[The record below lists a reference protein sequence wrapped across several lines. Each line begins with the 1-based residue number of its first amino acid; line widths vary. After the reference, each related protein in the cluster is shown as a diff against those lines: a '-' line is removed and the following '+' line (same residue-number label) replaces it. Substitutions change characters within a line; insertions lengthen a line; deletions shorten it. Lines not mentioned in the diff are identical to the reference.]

1 MSRKK
6 QARSSPNPRPRRGY
20 SEIPYWQSAAYNR
33 QLYQTMLDECVALAM
48 NRFEWV
54 GLPPT
59 CDARYLERTL
69 LFEGRATLAA
79 APTDTTSGLRAK
91 GSIYSLKVGGGS
103 AINMYGVP
111 TQWRAVGDNGT
122 SFPVN
127 GRTGA
132 IVYDSQTRVPTYL
145 RLVKYAHELADIYR
159 TRQIN
164 RLHQKVPFLIETDQD
179 HVNDAVNLYANMS
192 GNEPA
197 TIVDRTFSDFTRLN
211 VVQLGV
217 PFLGEELDAQ
227 ERTLWNRIYTSLG
240 ISNVPAKAER
250 MIEEEVLSLQQSYKH
265 QKKKEQGTK
274 GPDVLYSIGLFK
286 AFLSSPEA
294 ALETLEKRMSD
305 IEASGN
311 GFDEEL
317 ERMRD
322 ILKEIIRTGEN
333 SKYKTLV
340 AKLKDLRWAG
350 RPGDERFV
358 FRRADEPG

>member
-6 QARSSPNPRPRRGY
+6 QACSSPNPRPRRGY

-33 QLYQTMLDECVALAM
+33 QLFQIMLDECVALAM

-79 APTDTTSGLRAK
+79 APTNTTSGLRAK

-132 IVYDSQTRVPTYL
+132 IIYDSQTRVPTYL

-197 TIVDRTFSDFTRLN
+197 TIVDRSFSDFTRLN

-250 MIEEEVLSLQQSYKH
+250 MIEEEVLSQDEPSSLLAIDPLSARRDGLVWADRAFARNPRWPKNAGVYWKQDYQSRNFN
-265 QKKKEQGTK
+265 
-274 GPDVLYSIGLFK
+274 VL
-286 AFLSSPEA
+286 
-294 ALETLEKRMSD
+294 TD
-305 IEASGN
+305 IEN
-311 GFDEEL
+311 
-317 ERMRD
+317 RM
-322 ILKEIIRTGEN
+322 E
-333 SKYKTLV
+333 V
-340 AKLKDLRWAG
+340 LKDA
-350 RPGDERFV
+350 V
-358 FRRADEPG
+358 